1 MKSKPFIILILLA
14 VVVSV
19 VVFWSDPNQEPVVHE
34 SDSIAAGAD
43 VLKPAE
49 IDPEDGVQE
58 ETPKPERT
66 TADEDINN
74 VITVTDSHLLSI
86 RLVYA
91 KNDEPAIQVQGYWMA
106 LEESQNV
113 DTFMDWTSKGING
126 EELLRAKGQAFTTDL
141 KGLAKVRVPNQ
152 PIAIFARDG
161 SRYADDVLP
170 AFPVDTKATLAL
182 EQIVTVKVFVHD
194 ETGKALADFP
204 MVLLESDED
213 WTSEMQSDHSDQ
225 GGIASFHHV
234 STRTPDADNLQQ
246 LIVRSAAP
254 FIDAQKLILDPS
266 SLSEEPLDYTVGP
279 YGSLTI
285 KLLDVDGSLHRP
297 DTRCLIQT
305 KADQPDFWS
314 KIEGLTPQPEF
325 GTGHGTAHDGV
336 ALFPYVGIGLELD
349 VAAWMDKSRRPYQT
363 QVVGPS
369 KAQQNVE
376 ATIWMKELRPL
387 LKFRLLIPPNEPI
400 ANEKFMTKIYVD
412 GHSFGIE
419 TFAEIETDDE
429 GRVEYIV
436 THLIDGKVPGSMTM
450 EFIYSKEGLE
460 YNKRF
465 EVPPDLQPGEQ
476 DLGDIYLAE
485 EPILL
490 AGRVLDEHGKGQ
502 PGATLYTTPVPS
514 DGLFPSIG
522 GRLPRTKNDGSFEI
536 RGATEAAQIRL
547 HVSHRSGLNKEILTT
562 PGTLDLVVQFDPSYR
577 ISGKVITDEDIPAN
591 MLVAKIGVQSEGG
604 KVTRSWTWPSKYCD
618 DDGNFEVLTPNALP
632 ATVYI
637 TDQESGAV
645 VATIEQVRAVG
656 HGEVGDP
663 RLAVIDLRGK
673 LGRYYLKFLNHKK
686 LPMSQVE
693 VTFPD
698 MAMPG
703 ELDLA
708 QGSFWDGKGV
718 FILPLQPFQFT
729 AVGMGHR
736 KFHGQVESPGE
747 SVFQLKKGL
756 AAQVRIVP
764 ASLLAENGRTILQL
778 SPSSETATEFDLWD
792 VSPDDQGVFHIH
804 FPSPGTYTAQVDIS
818 RILSGGSE
826 RSSSFPKD
834 KDAPKFEVLDSGGE
848 QIFELRLDAAT
859 VEEYF
864 AEDN

>member
-19 VVFWSDPNQEPVVHE
+19 VVFWSDPNQEPVPQG
-34 SDSIAAGAD
+34 SDSITNEAD
-43 VLKPAE
+43 VLTPAQT
-49 IDPEDGVQE
+49 DPNEGVQR
-58 ETPKPERT
+58 ETPKAERT
-66 TADEDINN
+66 TADEDTSN
-74 VITVTDSHLLSI
+74 VVTVTDSHMLSI
-86 RLVYA
+86 RVVYA
-91 KNDEPAIQVQGYWMA
+91 KTGEPAIQVQGYWMA
-106 LEESQNV
+106 LEESQNI
-113 DTFMDWTSKGING
+113 DTFNDWTSKGING
-126 EELLRAKGQAFTTDL
+126 EELLRIEGQAFTTDL

-161 SRYADDVLP
+161 SNYADDILP
-170 AFPVDTKATLAL
+170 AIPIDTNATITLDK
-182 EQIVTVKVFVHD
+182 IVTVKVFVHD
-194 ETGKALADFP
+194 EAGKALSDFP

-213 WTSEMQSDHSDQ
+213 WTSELQFAHSGQD
-225 GGIASFHHV
+225 GIACFHHV
-234 STRTPDADNLQQ
+234 STSIPDADNLQQ

-254 FIDAQKLILDPS
+254 FVDAQKLILDPP

-285 KLLDVDGSLHRP
+285 KLLDVNGSLHRP

-325 GTGHGTAHDGV
+325 GTGHGTAHDGI
-336 ALFPYVGIGLELD
+336 ALFPFVGIGLELD

-376 ATIWMKELRPL
+376 TTIWMKELRPL
-387 LKFRLLIPPNEPI
+387 LKFRLLIPPNEPL
-400 ANEKFMTKIYVD
+400 ANEEIMTKIYVD
-412 GHSFGIE
+412 GHNFGIE

-436 THLIDGKVPGSMTM
+436 THLIDGKVPGSMAM

-522 GRLPRTKNDGSFEI
+522 GRLPRTKSDGSFEI

-547 HVSHRSGLNKEILTT
+547 HVSHRSGLNKEVLTT
-562 PGTLDLVVQFDPSYR
+562 PGTRDLIVQFDPTFR
-577 ISGKVITDEDIPAN
+577 ISGKVITDKDIPAN

-656 HGEVGDP
+656 YGEVGDP
-663 RLAVIDLRGK
+663 RLAAIDLRGK

-693 VTFPD
+693 ITL
-698 MAMPG
+698 
-703 ELDLA
+703 LDLA
-708 QGSFWDGKGV
+708 MPDGSELARGSFWDGKGV
-718 FILPLQPFQFT
+718 FILPLQPFNLT

-736 KFHGQVESPGE
+736 KFQGQVNSPGE
-747 SVFQLKKGL
+747 SIFQLEKGL

-764 ASLLAENGRTILQL
+764 ASLLAGNGRAILQL
-778 SPSSETATEFDLWD
+778 SPSSDTATEFDLWD

-818 RILSGGSE
+818 RGLADGSE
-826 RSSSFPKD
+826 RSSTFPND

-848 QIFELRLDAAT
+848 QIFELRLDAAA
-859 VEEYF
+859 VEDYF
-864 AEDN
+864 AEEN